1 MSEYISKILFG
12 SAEHQET
19 TFFGR
24 GYKLTKTGNTDNA
37 VLNKDNATNNAKIKI
52 IALEWYVPHYTLSL
66 EDYSKLRNQITKKMP
81 TELHYPEK
89 SVFVKEVNTQIFWS
103 FELGVQEGIIMPI
116 RIYVVFQQSDRLHDQ
131 ILNNDTF

>member
-19 TFFGR
+19 TFSGR
-24 GYKLTKTGNTDNA
+24 GYKLTMTGNTDNA

-52 IALEWYVPHYTLSL
+52 NALEWYVPHYTLSL

-89 SVFVKEVNTQIFWS
+89 SVFVKEVNTQFFWS

-116 RIYVVFQQSDRLHDQ
+116 RIYAVFQQSDRLHDQ
-131 ILNNDTF
+131 ILNNDSF